1 VSQRLESNFLNSIR
15 SEATKKCY
23 QFYFNKYREFAHGNV
38 IDDRLIIENQIV
50 DFLLSLKK
58 RGLVS
63 KSVKA
68 YFVAIAHYY
77 IMNDI
82 VLNKRKIIKFI
93 DTDERKKNKNAA
105 YTTEQIHK
113 LLDVCDERTKAIILL
128 YCSTGIRLAAL
139 SPLKIGDI
147 RLIERSQLYQITVYQ
162 GFREE
167 YITYCTPECAKVIFS
182 YLQYRER
189 CGEQLKDDAPLI
201 REQFN
206 PNDSFRVKHPRHVS
220 LKTISKTL
228 RQKSIQAGLIKVDH
242 IGNKRGSQMRKDI
255 PLIHGFRKFFNTA
268 LMNADVNLSFK
279 ELLMGHSVKLDDVYY
294 DINSKKSR
302 NKLLEEY
309 SKAIDYL
316 TINEENRLKKKVE
329 ELTVRADKMQELKN
343 QIDELKS
350 LYASIPKAS

>member
-1 VSQRLESNFLNSIR
+1 LSQRLESNFLNSIR
-15 SEATKKCY
+15 SEATRKCY
-23 QFYFNKYREFAHGNV
+23 QFYFNKYREFALGNV
-38 IDDRLIIENQIV
+38 IDDRLIVENQIV

-82 VLNKRKIIKFI
+82 VLNKKKIIKFI

-113 LLDVCDERTKAIILL
+113 LLDVCDERIRAVILL
-128 YCSTGIRLAAL
+128 FCSTGMRLAAL
-139 SPLKIGDI
+139 PALKLRDLKEYDKPARIGH
-147 RLIERSQLYQITVYQ
+147 ITVYQ
-162 GFREE
+162 GYKEE
-167 YITYCTPECAKVIFS
+167 YITFCTPECLKVIDS
-182 YLQYRER
+182 YLQYRIR
-189 CGEQLKDDAPLI
+189 CGEQLQDDAPLI

-206 PNDSFRVKHPRHVS
+206 TNDSFRVKNPKHVS
-220 LKTISKTL
+220 VKTIAKIL
-228 RQKSIQAGLIKVDH
+228 RQKAIQAGLITSNH
-242 IGNKRGSQMRKDI
+242 TGNKRGALSKNRKDI

-294 DINSKKSR
+294 DKNSEKSR

-329 ELTVRADKMQELKN
+329 ELTVRADKMQQLKN
-343 QIDELKS
+343 EIDELRS
-350 LYASIPKAS
+350 LVIRP

>member
-1 VSQRLESNFLNSIR
+1 MSQRLESNFLNSIR
-15 SEATKKCY
+15 SETTRKCY
-23 QFYFNKYREFAHGNV
+23 QFYFNKYREFALGNV

-113 LLDVCDERTKAIILL
+113 LLDVCDERMRAVILI
-128 YCSTGIRLAAL
+128 YASSGIRHAAL
-139 SPLKIGDI
+139 PALKIGDLEKI
-147 RLIERSQLYQITVYQ
+147 DNGFLRITVYQ
-162 GFREE
+162 GYKEE
-167 YITYCTPECAKVIFS
+167 YITFCTPECTKAIDS
-182 YLQYRER
+182 YLHYRER
-189 CGEQLKDDAPLI
+189 CDEQLKDDSPLI

-206 PNDSFRVKHPRHVS
+206 TTDSLRIKHPKHIS
-220 LKTISKTL
+220 LKTISKIL
-228 RQKSIQAGLIKVDH
+228 RYKSIQAGLITSNH
-242 IGNKRGSQMRKDI
+242 TGNKRGALSKNRKDI

-294 DINSKKSR
+294 DKNSEKSR

-316 TINEENRLKKKVE
+316 TINEENRLRRKVE
-329 ELTVRADKMQELKN
+329 DLTVEKTQMDKLQKEVDKIKLLM
-343 QIDELKS
+343 KS
-350 LYASIPKAS
+350 A

>member
-1 VSQRLESNFLNSIR
+1 MSQRLESNFLNSIR
-15 SEATKKCY
+15 SEATRKCY

-38 IDDRLIIENQIV
+38 IDDRLIVENQIV

-68 YFVAIAHYY
+68 YFVAIVHYY

-82 VLNKRKIIKFI
+82 VLNKKKIIKFI

-113 LLDVCDERTKAIILL
+113 LLDVCDERMRAVILI
-128 YCSTGIRLAAL
+128 YASSGIRHAAL
-139 SPLKIGDI
+139 PALKIGD
-147 RLIERSQLYQITVYQ
+147 LKFLHDQGLYQITVYS
-162 GFREE
+162 GYKEE
-167 YITYCTPECAKVIFS
+167 YITFCTPECAKVIFS
-182 YLQYRER
+182 YLTYRVR
-189 CGEQLKDDAPLI
+189 SGETILNQDAPLI

-206 PNDSFRVKHPRHVS
+206 ALDTFRVKHPQHIS
-220 LKTISKTL
+220 LKTISKIL
-228 RQKSIQAGLIKVDH
+228 RQKSIQAGLITSNH
-242 IGNKRGSQMRKDI
+242 TGNKRGALSKNRKDI

-294 DINSKKSR
+294 DKNSEKSR

-329 ELTVRADKMQELKN
+329 ELTVRADKMQQLKN
-343 QIDELKS
+343 EIDELRS
-350 LYASIPKAS
+350 LVVRP